1 MSVDSTDPFFL
12 KHYSVEHQQFCIT
25 KVHRSDE
32 TLIHA
37 KGGGYCSTF
46 AFYFTFYYPR
56 KFSEVQS
63 MEGTYS
69 RRLINLRVLLA
80 SEVLGG
86 SINGRH
92 IFGI

>member
-12 KHYSVEHQQFCIT
+12 KHYSVEHKQFFIT

-46 AFYFTFYYPR
+46 AFYFTFY
-56 KFSEVQS
+56 
-63 MEGTYS
+63 
-69 RRLINLRVLLA
+69 
-80 SEVLGG
+80 
-86 SINGRH
+86 
-92 IFGI
+92 